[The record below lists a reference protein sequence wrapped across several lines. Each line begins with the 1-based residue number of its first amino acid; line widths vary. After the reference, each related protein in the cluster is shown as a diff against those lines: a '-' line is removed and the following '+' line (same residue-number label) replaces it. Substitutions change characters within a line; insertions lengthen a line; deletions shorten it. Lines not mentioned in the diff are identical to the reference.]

1 MNENERKIETLEMK
15 EIFVVDIDVNG
26 KKFVHREGFFAEV
39 YEESKPYAWYYPDKD
54 NAEIGSIDYLY
65 DAEPNNIQL
74 MTKNELLYH
83 LDTFGTLTPLAI
95 MDVNQD
101 TNLGKYYD
109 TI

>member
-1 MNENERKIETLEMK
+1 MNENERQIETLEMK
-15 EIFVVDIDVNG
+15 EIFVVDVDVNG

-39 YEESKPYAWYYPDKD
+39 YEESKPYAWYYPEKD

-65 DAEPNNIQL
+65 DVEPKHIQL

-83 LDTFGTLTPLAI
+83 LKTFGTLTPLAI
-95 MDVNQD
+95 MDANQD